1 MLDVSKGIVSALARS
16 CSDDPGRYALGGILV
31 EERANGAGS
40 MTATNGAVLCQVDIP
55 RAVAPADRPTLP
67 AYKSAPNGA
76 MRAIL
81 DGDTFARAVGDAAK
95 ACAKGKPSL
104 RLPVLIMGETVSTVV
119 GSDLDKT
126 ECKTIPNIE
135 GTYPN
140 YYDVMRSGRCIA
152 EVSLDAAELRR
163 ALAVVEAMHADNP
176 KGAMFTL
183 RFFGEKHA
191 LRLDS
196 QCGAATFRGLV
207 MPCNVPSFPKTTPA
221 TRGAVTMKAKGK
233 VEAKQ

>member
-1 MLDVSKGIVSALARS
+1 MLDVNKEVVSALARS
-16 CSDDPGRYALGGILV
+16 CSEDRGRYALGGILV
-31 EERANGAGS
+31 EEREKGAGS
-40 MTATNGAVLCQVDIP
+40 MTATNGAVLVQVDFGATVKP
-55 RAVAPADRPTLP
+55 VDRPALP
-67 AYKSAPNGA
+67 EYKSAPNGA
-76 MRAIL
+76 SRAIL
-81 DGDTFARAVGDAAK
+81 DGGELARAVGEASK
-95 ACAKGKPSL
+95 ACDKKTPAL
-104 RLPVLIMGETVSTVV
+104 RRPVLIMGENVSTVV
-119 GSDLDKT
+119 GSDRIKT
-126 ECKTIPNIE
+126 ECKTVPNME

-152 EVSLDAAELRR
+152 EVTLDAAELRR
-163 ALAVVEAMHADNP
+163 ALSVVEAMHADNP

-207 MPCNVPSFPKTTPA
+207 MPCNLPAFPKTTPA

-233 VEAKQ
+233 VEEKK